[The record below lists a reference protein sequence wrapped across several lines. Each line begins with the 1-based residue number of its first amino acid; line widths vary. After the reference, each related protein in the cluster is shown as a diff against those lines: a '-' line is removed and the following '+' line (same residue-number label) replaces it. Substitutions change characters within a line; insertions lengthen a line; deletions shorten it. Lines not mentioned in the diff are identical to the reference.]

1 MDVPGELL
9 SVAWNGSGWGA
20 AFFVLFFV
28 ARKIMSG
35 DLVPRSTLDTV
46 NRTLE
51 TERARSEL
59 LTAQTGQMLETLHTH
74 TVLLESIRTYADRE
88 RAS

>member
-1 MDVPGELL
+1 MDIPGELL
-9 SVAWNGSGWGA
+9 LVAWNGSGWGA

-51 TERARSEL
+51 TERARS
-59 LTAQTGQMLETLHTH
+59 
-74 TVLLESIRTYADRE
+74 
-88 RAS
+88 